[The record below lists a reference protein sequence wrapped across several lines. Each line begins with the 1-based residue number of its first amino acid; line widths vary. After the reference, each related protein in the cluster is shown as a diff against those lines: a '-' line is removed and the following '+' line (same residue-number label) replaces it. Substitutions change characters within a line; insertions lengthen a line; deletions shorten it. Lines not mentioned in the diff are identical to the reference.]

1 MIGALLRRWR
11 GGARW
16 PFASALIVVLASAA
30 SAQTSGDQE
39 PPPDDGHPPLSI
51 RPSETPSP
59 PVSKLAT
66 APTAVPA
73 DRYAPSEGERHE
85 QTASELLSRAEE
97 AMTTLDYPTSRELAE
112 RAMALGGL
120 ESDELTRA
128 LRLIAVACA
137 QLGDDAAAEPALLR
151 LFALEPDSNIG
162 ARLAPERRSAVL
174 DAHGFW
180 SVHKDGFALEVS
192 YARRERQ
199 LVVHVRDAL
208 GWARNIEVGTR
219 FASRTYVLTRRS
231 VAPELIIA
239 IDEIEPTDALEVY
252 ATVSDEHGNVL
263 MRFGR
268 ERDPHVFDLTDAEL
282 AAILRRDI
290 RGGQVGSYARR
301 LEELDVQV
309 GVHGYASLELK
320 PVGDDVP
327 SFDLHH
333 ATAMIRANLHRAASL
348 ELAFEWE
355 HLGLDEDDF
364 YLPHAFLDIK
374 VSDLLIIRG
383 GFFEVPVGAFNEYL
397 YPDFLRI
404 TGLPPLFAADET
416 AVVPAL
422 WSEVGLELR
431 GRVELGG
438 LSRLTYAAFVGNG
451 LEQKDETP
459 DDGVVAEGGNIHDMR
474 FNARDEWK
482 ANKAVGG
489 RLGLEV
495 DELDFGI
502 SGYTGRYTIEA
513 DRDLHMADADI
524 SFRGEW
530 LTIRTEGAVAFQEV
544 TGDTLH
550 KYGLYALV
558 AVRPI
563 DYLEPY
569 GEYDFVDVDSPLNRG
584 LLGVAFYP
592 VPHERATRNLRLKS
606 EAGYE
611 FPRGADPKFVWFFQL
626 TTGF

>member
-1 MIGALLRRWR
+1 MMIGARCLAAALLV
-11 GGARW
+11 
-16 PFASALIVVLASAA
+16 FVLASVAR
-30 SAQTSGDQE
+30 AQAPDEQA

-51 RPSETPSP
+51 RPSAEAPAPSNAP
-59 PVSKLAT
+59 PALAP
-66 APTAVPA
+66 AAVPA
-73 DRYAPSEGERHE
+73 APDASVDEDSRRVDG
-85 QTASELLSRAEE
+85 ASELLSRAEE
-97 AMTTLDYPTSRELAE
+97 AMTTLDYARSRELAE
-112 RAMALGGL
+112 RAMILGGL

-128 LRLIAVACA
+128 LRLIAVSCA
-137 QLGDDAAAEPALLR
+137 QMGDDAAAEPALLR

-174 DAHGFW
+174 DARGFW
-180 SVHKDGFALEVS
+180 SVHKGGFALEVS

-199 LVVHVRDAL
+199 LVVRVRDAL
-208 GWARNIEVGTR
+208 GWAHTVQVGTR
-219 FASRTYVLTRRS
+219 FATRTYVQTRKP
-231 VAPELIIA
+231 VTPELIIP
-239 IDEIEPTDALEVY
+239 IEEIEPTDALEVY
-252 ATVSDEHGNVL
+252 ALVSDEHGNVL
-263 MRFGR
+263 MRLGR

-309 GVHGYASLELK
+309 GVHGYASLEFK
-320 PVGDDVP
+320 PVNDVP

-404 TGLPPLFAADET
+404 TGLPPLFSES
-416 AVVPAL
+416 VVPAL
-422 WSEVGLELR
+422 WSEVGLQLR
-431 GRVELGG
+431 GRFELGG
-438 LSRLTYAAFVGNG
+438 VSRLTYAAFVGNG
-451 LEQKDETP
+451 LEQKDDAP
-459 DDGVVAEGGNIHDMR
+459 QDGMVAEGGDIHEMR

-489 RLGLEV
+489 RIGLEV

-530 LTIRTEGAVAFQEV
+530 LTIRTEGAVAVQEV
-544 TGDTLH
+544 TGDVLH

-558 AVRPI
+558 AVKPI

-569 GEYDFVDVDSPLNRG
+569 GEYDFVDVDSPRSRG

-611 FPRGADPKFVWFFQL
+611 FPRGGDPSFVWFFQL